1 MLEGANPQAANL
13 LRESG
18 SQSQVRGNAQENSGQ
33 GQLRQDSAGQAGGA
47 RPVQD
52 VSVQIS
58 QQGLESAA
66 SVSGQAVSDAS
77 ATDTNT
83 ATSVQQAGAAQAND
97 NAENTNSQPHKDR
110 IPTPERPGEGGVGMH
125 YHECSITESSYSA

>member
-18 SQSQVRGNAQENSGQ
+18 SQAQLRNNAQENSGQ

-47 RPVQD
+47 RPAQD

-66 SVSGQAVSDAS
+66 AVSGQAVSDAS

-83 ATSVQQAGAAQAND
+83 AATTQQTGRGEASDSAEARSGNINSPSGGAVAGNQSVSADESLG
-97 NAENTNSQPHKDR
+97 TNIDL
-110 IPTPERPGEGGVGMH
+110 E
-125 YHECSITESSYSA
+125 A